1 MLESIIKGV
10 NEPVEV
16 NDKELKINVADEE
29 TIIFLLVFVP
39 WRVYVP
45 SDEIVTVLSLT
56 EYPVPDDNVDEKSI
70 VYLILS
76 SK

>member
-16 NDKELKINVADEE
+16 NDKEFKINVADEE

>member
-56 EYPVPDDNVDEKSI
+56 
-70 VYLILS
+70 
-76 SK
+76 